1 MWAGSES
8 DPTSAK
14 GGQTAVASETEAG
27 AEAHKPQGEAPSAPS
42 GIRKFRGIPENVRLF
57 EVFWQQVVELIK
69 ARPDLPIQDITALL
83 VSLINLSLSCYPDQ
97 LEYVDQVLAFAQSK
111 VTEYG
116 NSAELYTPTTTSNLL
131 ALLLSPINSYTSVL
145 TLLAIPS
152 YLPLLLSQPF
162 GSRRSIAHAVVSS
175 VLKNE
180 TTIDSAE
187 DVEGVLG
194 MCSVLI
200 KDQKESGQGGH
211 VGVSSSNGGGYTTSG
226 SRRGH
231 VREYDAEDLAEE
243 QGWVARMVHLFRS
256 NDLEIQFQV
265 SRYDQFSP
273 YECELKRPAHPSCC
287 KRRAGR

>member
-1 MWAGSES
+1 MWTGGEGTPA
-8 DPTSAK
+8 SAE
-14 GGQTAVASETEAG
+14 GDSAVAPADGADAG
-27 AEAHKPQGEAPSAPS
+27 GEKEQGEASS
-42 GIRKFRGIPENVRLF
+42 GVRKFRGIPENVRLF

-97 LEYVDQVLAFAQSK
+97 LEYVDQVLAFAQTK
-111 VTEYG
+111 VAEYG
-116 NSAELYTPTTTSNLL
+116 NSTDLYTPTTTSNLL
-131 ALLLSPINSYTSVL
+131 ALLLSPINSYSSVL

-180 TTIDSAE
+180 TIIDSAE

-200 KDQKESGQGGH
+200 KDQKEGGGQGAHAG
-211 VGVSSSNGGGYTTSG
+211 VGSSNGGGYATSG

-256 NDLEIQFQV
+256 DDLEIQFQV
-265 SRYDQFSP
+265 SQS
-273 YECELKRPAHPSCC
+273 E
-287 KRRAGR
+287 